1 MNPKLKFLWYSL
13 YEPLRLKWERGNH
26 PNYWYWSPIHDNTY
40 FKPYKVSIYCPTF
53 NRSDILLERAL
64 PSVCNQT
71 YRNFEFII
79 VDDCSTDNTQE
90 KVAAWCLK
98 HNEQRVRV
106 IRTKSRKKRYPPT
119 RDNHWFAGPVVPAN
133 LGLKECKGSF
143 IARIDDDDVWT
154 PDHLEKLLGFAIKE
168 NAEFVSSGYNISRSS
183 PVGGYFELGDGRKI
197 GDFEQKTEYHGIEG
211 EEWHGGTSSF
221 FYRSYLKFFRY
232 NIDCWRKKWNQVND
246 LDLCE
251 RMRDAGVRM
260 SFLDEPTFTITP
272 RPGETE
278 IGAKAYRLGETIE
291 EKYKW
296 KKQPSLALKPDIS
309 QLAKVETLN
318 CM

>member
-1 MNPKLKFLWYSL
+1 MNPNVKKLWYSV
-13 YEPLRLKWERGNH
+13 YEPLRLRWARLFGAEPLVWHQKSNGKFWL
-26 PNYWYWSPIHDNTY
+26 Y
-40 FKPYKVSIYCPTF
+40 PYLVSVYCPTY

-79 VDDCSTDNTQE
+79 VDDCTTDDTE
-90 KVAAWCLK
+90 SKVYAWCLK
-98 HNEQRVRV
+98 NNEKRVRV
-106 IRTKSRKKRYPPT
+106 VKTKSRKKRYPPT

-133 LGLKECKGSF
+133 LGLKECKGSW

-154 PDHLEKLLGFAIKE
+154 EDHLEKLLCFAVKE
-168 NAEFVSSGYNISRSS
+168 NAEFVSSGYNVI
-183 PVGGYFELGDGRKI
+183 PYIIDCDEFGNPY
-197 GDFEQKTEYHGIEG
+197 GDFYHGIKKD
-211 EEWHGGTSSF
+211 EWHGGTSSY

-272 RPGETE
+272 RPGERDV
-278 IGAKAYRLGETIE
+278 GSKAYRNGEGVL
-291 EKYKW
+291 EKYKF
-296 KKQPSLALKPDIS
+296 
-309 QLAKVETLN
+309 
-318 CM
+318 